1 MSVVFF
7 GEEEE
12 GDKEVVE
19 VEAEVDEGVDEGVVE
34 EVAFTMVLFCFF
46 WFCKNKKTKRWNIKK
61 GN

>member
-46 WFCKNKKTKRWNIKK
+46 
-61 GN
+61 